1 MTRRFNRHLLILLIL
16 VQATSCS
23 SRRRNQR
30 NDNFPPV
37 KFSIQNLNFYDATV
51 YLIWRSDRRRLGVV
65 GGNSTKTFTSQW
77 YGPEVQIE
85 LQMLAGSRVRSDRL
99 GVNPGEEYVVEIPSD
114 PNRLRIYRR

>member
-1 MTRRFNRHLLILLIL
+1 MTRRLYRHLLVLMVLLE
-16 VQATSCS
+16 ATSCS
-23 SRRRNQR
+23 TRRNGQR
-30 NDNFPPV
+30 NENYPPV

-65 GGNSTKTFTSQW
+65 GGNSTQTFTSQW

-99 GVNPGEEYVVEIPSD
+99 GVNPGEEFVVEIPSD